1 MATDRFHLADRG
13 YEPDPGRD
21 TAAVIDGFFTY
32 LAAAVRERSLPENL
46 IAGMRAR
53 LGELEQAGAEMIV
66 DEPARYNL
74 RMTVALVAA
83 YEALRPRLG
92 RDEAIAVI
100 EAAFTEPLGLA
111 VREGTRMMLDAA
123 PDPFRVMVEVCKSR
137 ERDAFGAG
145 FTFRRPADDD
155 QRYHLDVHRCFYHDV
170 LAASSAAELTP
181 VMCAFDKAWIEAI
194 DPARH
199 GFRFDRA
206 TTIGYGGSHCPFH
219 FSRTRPGPE
228 PAG

>member
-1 MATDRFHLADRG
+1 MATGRSRPADGG
-13 YEPDPGRD
+13 YVPDPERD
-21 TAAVIDGFFTY
+21 TAAVIDGFFAHLT
-32 LAAAVRERSLPENL
+32 AALGEPPLPEDL
-46 IAGMRAR
+46 AAGMRTR
-53 LGELEQAGAEMIV
+53 LEELERVHADMVI
-66 DEPARYNL
+66 DDPSRYNL

-100 EAAFTEPLGLA
+100 GAAFTGPLGPA
-111 VREGTRMMLDAA
+111 VREGTRLMLDAA
-123 PDPFRVMVEVCKSR
+123 PDPFGVMVEVCKSR
-137 ERDAFGAG
+137 ERDAFGDG

-155 QRYHLDVHRCFYHDV
+155 QRYYLDVHRCFYHDV
-170 LAASSAAELTP
+170 LIANSAAELTP

-206 TTIGYGGSHCPFH
+206 TTIGYGGSYCPFH